1 MGGIAGTLHGSRFTT
16 DDVDAVV
23 RGTKRNLDRLEA
35 LLAGMGA
42 RDSRR
47 RSLEVVMADLR
58 AGGSARLRTRL
69 GAFDVMT
76 EVPSEGDFS
85 YPALA
90 RRGTRVDIGG
100 REVMVAALEDL
111 IAMKEQAHRVKDLAR
126 AVREARGAGACN
138 GLPPR
143 ATRKRR
149 FSLLDELSEIQQRPP
164 AR

>member
-1 MGGIAGTLHGSRFTT
+1 M
-16 DDVDAVV
+16 V

-126 AVREARGAGACN
+126 
-138 GLPPR
+138 LPEL
-143 ATRKRR
+143 RR
-149 FSLLDELSEIQQRPP
+149 IKQLLDERG
-164 AR
+164 ARRRRDRTTN